1 MVTRQ
6 KPKPPYLILQVK
18 STFSYKTS
26 IRVVSG
32 TTWVPCTRN
41 LLQNLL
47 LNATRVLPFEGV
59 GKTTDC
65 WELELPIYRNKD
77 STVALLDYAKKV
89 EAVEVHAYLT
99 NAITIAEKE
108 HKQKKQHSLAGNPLT
123 YETFKERG

>member
-26 IRVVSG
+26 IRVVPD
-32 TTWVPCTRN
+32 TAWLPCTRN

-47 LNATRVLPFEGV
+47 LNAMRVLPFEGV
-59 GKTTDC
+59 GKTTNC

-77 STVALLDYAKKV
+77 STVALLDYAKKI
-89 EAVEVHAYLT
+89 EAVEVHTYLT
-99 NAITIAEKE
+99 NAIALAEKE
-108 HKQKKQHSLAGNPLT
+108 HKQKKQSALAGNPLT
-123 YETFKERG
+123 YHVFKERG